1 MMCLAS
7 QDSALKICKTDSSGE
22 TLLQPTG
29 NSRLEK
35 WVISVR
41 YYVYNEMIK
50 LVPMKVPVR
59 KYSDVDWIRQ
69 AKNTELTC
77 ICTNV
82 LFFSHT
88 STTVF
93 TISCCKRKTHSVN

>member
-1 MMCLAS
+1 MSVA
-7 QDSALKICKTDSSGE
+7 A
-22 TLLQPTG
+22 TLSIQFPLFSVCTVT

-59 KYSDVDWIRQ
+59 KYSDVDWRRQ
-69 AKNTELTC
+69 VKNTELTRSF
-77 ICTNV
+77 IIPSRYFTHSPLIV
-82 LFFSHT
+82 LN
-88 STTVF
+88 
-93 TISCCKRKTHSVN
+93 SCCKRNTH